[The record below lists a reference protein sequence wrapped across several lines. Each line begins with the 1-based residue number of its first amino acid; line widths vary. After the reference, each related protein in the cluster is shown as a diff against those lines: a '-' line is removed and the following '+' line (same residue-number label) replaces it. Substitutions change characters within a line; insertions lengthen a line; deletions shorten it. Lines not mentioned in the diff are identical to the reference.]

1 MSETTTS
8 DTTPRGGTI
17 PPTVFRRG
25 PLHTLNT
32 SRSLMLRLSTAAML
46 GTLVVGGVGVMDTR
60 KEITVDIDGDRVELV
75 TLKQDV
81 AAVLADAGVE
91 IAPADLVRP
100 APQDRLDDGATVTV
114 KRAKTVVLDIDGRQ
128 RQVETTATTVAELV
142 AEHPQIPVRS
152 YVSPRIDAPLPA
164 EGGEVVVQTP
174 RTVPLSDGGTPPAP
188 VSAPGTTV
196 AEFLERAGIA
206 LGARDT
212 VEPAPQT
219 PIGPET
225 TIVVNRVS
233 VAEETV
239 REPLPAPE
247 NLVDDPE
254 AEEGQRTVTDPGA
267 PGEQEV
273 RYRITRVNGVE
284 TARERS
290 GETVLTE
297 PRPATVSVGTRV
309 APSTPAVATGSVWD
323 SIAQCESTGNWSI
336 NPGNGYSGGLQ
347 FSASTWQA
355 YGGGQ
360 YAPTANLAT
369 REQQIAVAE
378 KVLAAQ
384 GWGAWPACT
393 AKLGLR

>member
-1 MSETTTS
+1 MSETTTP
-8 DTTPRGGTI
+8 DPTCEGDTI
-17 PPTVFRRG
+17 PPKAPRRG

-32 SRSLMLRLSTAAML
+32 SRSVMLRLSTAAML
-46 GTLVVGGVGVMDTR
+46 GTLVVGGVSVMDTR
-60 KEITVDIDGDRVELV
+60 KEVTVDIDGDRVELV

-81 AAVLADAGVE
+81 AAALADAGVE
-91 IAPADLVRP
+91 IAPADLVSP
-100 APQDRLDDGATVTV
+100 PPQDRLDDGATVTV
-114 KRAKTVVLDIDGRQ
+114 KRAKTVVLDIDGR
-128 RQVETTATTVAELV
+128 RQEVETIATTVAELV

-152 YVSPRIDAPLPA
+152 YISPRIDAALPA
-164 EGGEVVVQTP
+164 DGEVVVQTP
-174 RTVPLSDGGTPPAP
+174 RTVRVSDNGAPAAP

-196 AEFLERAGIA
+196 GEFLDRAGIA
-206 LGARDT
+206 LGPLDT
-212 VEPAPQT
+212 VDPAPRT
-219 PIGPET
+219 PIGPDT
-225 TIVVNRVS
+225 TITVGRVT

-247 NLVDDPE
+247 TVVEDPQ
-254 AEEGQRTVTDPGA
+254 ADEGRRTVTDPGA

-284 TARERS
+284 TARERL
-290 GETVLTE
+290 GETVVTA

-309 APSTPAVATGSVWD
+309 APTTPAVSNGSVWD

-336 NPGNGYSGGLQ
+336 DTGNGYSGGLQ
-347 FSASTWQA
+347 FSPSTWQA